1 MKKERILYFDV
12 IKFIAIIC
20 VFVCH
25 FARTLEYY
33 QISYSF
39 KILPDNIFSIY
50 TGTIGCVLFFIV
62 SGAALTYVYNEQ
74 ISLKGYFLKRIKGIY
89 PMFWTTFIIFFSLQ
103 FYIDGGYNKNIPIN
117 RLLYTIIGFDGLIA
131 NFCDTFYTIGE
142 WFLGVL
148 IILYFLFPFLNKLI
162 DSFPYATLTVSML
175 LGVIIDYTYKASKVD
190 ILFIEWIPVFVC
202 GMVFTKCIKK
212 VNKFLLVASV
222 VVLVSFTVFDL
233 NFVYKMTSIYFVGI
247 ALFFILAY
255 LLRDAGGGYLEAVS
269 SFVGRYCYPIFLVH
283 HRIMLIFIKR
293 FSSYQFSA
301 GDVICLFVFI
311 VLITLG
317 VSYLIDRFTKCI
329 ISMWSYGITR
339 GNK

>member
-117 RLLYTIIGFDGLIA
+117 RLLYTIIGTNAKICALKHKYLVVAI
-131 NFCDTFYTIGE
+131 
-142 WFLGVL
+142 W
-148 IILYFLFPFLNKLI
+148 
-162 DSFPYATLTVSML
+162 
-175 LGVIIDYTYKASKVD
+175 
-190 ILFIEWIPVFVC
+190 
-202 GMVFTKCIKK
+202 
-212 VNKFLLVASV
+212 LLVP
-222 VVLVSFTVFDL
+222 
-233 NFVYKMTSIYFVGI
+233 
-247 ALFFILAY
+247 LFLTMFATFLTAIL
-255 LLRDAGGGYLEAVS
+255 
-269 SFVGRYCYPIFLVH
+269 
-283 HRIMLIFIKR
+283 
-293 FSSYQFSA
+293 
-301 GDVICLFVFI
+301 
-311 VLITLG
+311 
-317 VSYLIDRFTKCI
+317 
-329 ISMWSYGITR
+329 
-339 GNK
+339 